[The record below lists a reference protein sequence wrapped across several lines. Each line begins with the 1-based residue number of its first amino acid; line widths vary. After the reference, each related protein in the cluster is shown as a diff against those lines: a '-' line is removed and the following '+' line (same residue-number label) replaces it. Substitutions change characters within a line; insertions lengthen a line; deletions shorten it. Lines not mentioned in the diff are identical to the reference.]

1 MYRMRSSCSSHSHH
15 PPPPRRRAST
25 MSTSVRLST
34 RHGALL
40 TTAIVAVLVSTH
52 IEGFSSSHSRRQSHH
67 SPLKGQ
73 TSQTLLL
80 SSATSSGAATKRSNG
95 KHQAKKRRKKRSG
108 VSYTAAKS
116 FNSQLTKCNDSNE
129 LMTAFMTR
137 TSANKSSPATSG
149 THLGGADKVNSVNF
163 STCLHRLARFA
174 SQNNQ
179 NRGSNHQQGR
189 GQTGQRDQDDG
200 RKQVLSD
207 PRFALL
213 VCSLAELAAGI
224 KGDIT
229 VKDGNAEVQMWRAEV
244 DLDKQFDNVADA
256 SELEEADE
264 VFASV
269 VGQALPTLSS
279 KGSCVLDSSERE
291 EVADKVMSR
300 LSTQS
305 KKSPFTSREASNICW
320 ALAKLRMA
328 PPCTIYPL
336 GRVVESSDDR
346 IPMRKFVSSNEMSLD
361 VLSSSLK
368 VRMALF
374 EHARSRKLGGGTSG
388 SWIPELSRLAGKI
401 IDIIAVQIINDY
413 FSRNVESDVNGIN
426 GPAVGRKKAAFNP
439 QEMASILWAFA
450 KSKRGDEILFDIV
463 ANELLRQTKIELAMG
478 GQGPKPQGAS
488 SFVHLCESVP
498 SQLDRRYALCRTQQY
513 DLGLCRECPRLFTQI
528 LNSRIV

>member
-1 MYRMRSSCSSHSHH
+1 MLVYYQ
-15 PPPPRRRAST
+15 ST
-25 MSTSVRLST
+25 
-34 RHGALL
+34 
-40 TTAIVAVLVSTH
+40 LV
-52 IEGFSSSHSRRQSHH
+52 EGFSSSHRRRQSHH

-73 TSQTLLL
+73 TPRTLLL
-80 SSATSSGAATKRSNG
+80 SSTTSPGAATKRSKG
-95 KHQAKKRRKKRSG
+95 KHHGKKRKKKRSG
-108 VSYTAAKS
+108 VSYNVAKS
-116 FNSQLTKCNDSNE
+116 FNKELTKCNSCND
-129 LMTAFMTR
+129 LMTAFMR
-137 TSANKSSPATSG
+137 QTSASKSSPATSG

-179 NRGSNHQQGR
+179 NRGNNHPQDR

-224 KGDIT
+224 KGDIA
-229 VKDGNAEVQMWRAEV
+229 VKDGNAVVQTWRAKV

-269 VGQALPTLSS
+269 VGQAVPMVSS
-279 KGSCVLDSSERE
+279 KRSGALDSSERV
-291 EVADKVMSR
+291 EVADEAMSH
-300 LSTQS
+300 LGTQS

-320 ALAKLRMA
+320 ALAKLRVA
-328 PPCTIYPL
+328 PPCTVYPL
-336 GRVVESSDDR
+336 GRVADSSEDR
-346 IPMRKFVSSNEMSLD
+346 IPMRHFVSSNEMALD
-361 VLSSSLK
+361 VLTSSLN

-374 EHARSRKLGGGTSG
+374 EHARSRKSGGGTSG

-413 FSRNVESDVNGIN
+413 FSRNVESDAKGTN
-426 GPAVGRKKAAFNP
+426 GPTVGRKKAAFNP

-450 KSKRGDEILFDIV
+450 KSKRGDEVLFDIV
-463 ANELLRQTKIELAMG
+463 AKELLRQTKIELEMG

-488 SFVHLCESVP
+488 SFLHLCTSVP
-498 SQLDRRYALCRTQQY
+498 SQPDCRHALCRTQQY
-513 DLGLCRECPRLFTQI
+513 DLGLRHCRYTR
-528 LNSRIV
+528 